1 VSAKPGAP
9 ARIVPP
15 TFERCVVASLGIHLA
30 FFLLGG
36 HLPNW
41 SSEAPPAVEIDLTSP
56 LPGNGGAAKL
66 GAPKRL
72 VPNAP
77 AVAPKPAEEPLPA
90 NPVVTPQPPKDWTL
104 PGPNTKTITPP
115 PPTPVT
121 PGGAISGTG
130 TSPLEGG
137 RGPGANYG
145 DPNGRSDGGSPVDV
159 APPKLLNGDE
169 LRRNLRRFYPEA
181 ERQAGREGSV
191 LMFVHIGAD
200 GSVSQADVKV
210 SAGASF
216 DAAAEQVAKLMRFS
230 PATRAGAP
238 VAVKVTV
245 PIVFQLK
252 D

>member
-1 VSAKPGAP
+1 MSVKTQAP
-9 ARIVPP
+9 RGIVPP
-15 TFERCVVASLGIHLA
+15 TFERCVVASLGVHLA
-30 FFLLGG
+30 LFLLGA
-36 HLPNW
+36 HLPLG
-41 SSEAPPAVEIDLTSP
+41 SSEGPPAVEIDLTSP

-77 AVAPKPAEEPLPA
+77 AVAPKPAEEPIPA

-104 PGPNTKTITPP
+104 PGPNTKTVTPP
-115 PPTPVT
+115 PATPVT

-130 TSPLEGG
+130 TSPLPDG
-137 RGPGANYG
+137 RGQGANYG
-145 DPNGRSDGGSPVDV
+145 DPNGRGDGGSPVDV
-159 APPKLLNGDE
+159 VPPKLLNGDE
-169 LRRNLRRFYPEA
+169 LRRNLRKFYPEA

-200 GSVSQADVKV
+200 GGVSQADVKV
-210 SAGASF
+210 SAGAAF
-216 DAAAEQVAKLMRFS
+216 DAAAQQVAKLMRFA
-230 PATRAGAP
+230 PATRSGAP